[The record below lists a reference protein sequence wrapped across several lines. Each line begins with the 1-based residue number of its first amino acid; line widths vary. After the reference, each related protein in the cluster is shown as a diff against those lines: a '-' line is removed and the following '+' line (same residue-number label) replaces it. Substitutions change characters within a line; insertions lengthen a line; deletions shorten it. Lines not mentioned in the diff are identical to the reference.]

1 MSPRRLLRHFDPQ
14 SDEGFVR
21 YADALL
27 DRVAA
32 RDAAP
37 WPSPEDELRTI
48 ARFERYLRRRFPFA
62 AVEIV
67 GQSGPSGYAAGVR
80 VYRDGGRSQSA
91 W

>member
-1 MSPRRLLRHFDPQ
+1 MSPRRLLRHYDPP
-14 SDEGFVR
+14 SDESFVR
-21 YADALL
+21 FADELL

-32 RDAAP
+32 GSGGP

-48 ARFERYLRRRFPFA
+48 ARFERRLRRRFPFA

-67 GQSGPSGYAAGVR
+67 GPPAPSGYASGVR